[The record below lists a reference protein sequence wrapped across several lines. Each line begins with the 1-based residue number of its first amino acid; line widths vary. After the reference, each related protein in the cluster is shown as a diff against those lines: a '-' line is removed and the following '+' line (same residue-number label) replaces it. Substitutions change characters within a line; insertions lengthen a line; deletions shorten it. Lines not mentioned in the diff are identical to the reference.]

1 MLRAQTTLAGVVAI
15 LRQPALLRDMD
26 YTSLTEAQMAE
37 VRSVLRTGALAELQP
52 LLHHLEDANVEKEP
66 KQARHEAH
74 ATPSTPAFAATLPHA
89 GARSVQAVATPVD
102 MLVSL
107 SPGAAASSGST
118 LPHPASEVQQPQQ
131 ISQQTMLQMQQVI
144 QQHIQQPQ
152 QIRQQIPLSASMA
165 TIMGA
170 MTPVTSSVLLI
181 IVASENV
188 LVPPIL

>member
-1 MLRAQTTLAGVVAI
+1 
-15 LRQPALLRDMD
+15 
-26 YTSLTEAQMAE
+26 MAE

-52 LLHHLEDANVEKEP
+52 LLHNLEDANVEKEP

-74 ATPSTPAFAATLPHA
+74 ATQSTPAFAATLPHA
-89 GARSVQAVATPVD
+89 GARSDQAVATHVD
-102 MLVSL
+102 MLVSS

-170 MTPVTSSVLLI
+170 MTPVTSSVPSRKRSRVQAFNDAAEMMANPCSLAEVPSSIHDLEPPGRSLL
-181 IVASENV
+181 
-188 LVPPIL
+188 